1 MPFLPPE
8 IDTIR
13 TVLAETGVPRKAVR
27 YRRLSGGEAYEA
39 YIVDPEWA
47 AYVGESAHA
56 CAQQCGL
63 DLWVIRH
70 RCGHVAQ
77 VRIRLEADPGSGT
90 VTALR
95 DRSACSECS
104 EREAQQP
111 AEITTYMVRTQ
122 ELTGDDEVIRGTTE
136 VTIVDAAE
144 LDGHVYV
151 HYGITAEQLHAMLGG
166 TTSYGYTRIVRPGQN
181 DLGLYIARITPN
193 APFFRQLAN
202 RHGWR
207 LTPRVDQWI
216 MDHTARPWDRP
227 RAGDRIRTADGEV
240 ITVRHVART
249 YAEETPRF
257 VGDPYPIPAGTVTVC
272 ADEPASRYV
281 RLYPGEW
288 AFA

>member
-1 MPFLPPE
+1 MPLPLE
-8 IDTIR
+8 INIIR
-13 TVLAETGVPRKAVR
+13 TALAETGVPRKSVR
-27 YRRLSGGEAYEA
+27 YRKVGSEAYEA
-39 YIVDPEWA
+39 FIVDPEWA
-47 AYVGESAHA
+47 TYVGESAHA
-56 CAQQCGL
+56 YAQQCGL
-63 DLWVIRH
+63 DLWVVRH
-70 RCGHVAQ
+70 RCGHVAK
-77 VRIRLEADPGSGT
+77 VRLRLEADPGSGT

-111 AEITTYMVRTQ
+111 AEITTYTVRTQ
-122 ELTGDDEVIRGTTE
+122 ELTGDGEAIPSTTE

-181 DLGLYIARITPN
+181 DLGLYIARIKPN
-193 APFFRQLAN
+193 APFFRKMVRL
-202 RHGWR
+202 GWR
-207 LTPRVDQWI
+207 LTPRVDQWV

-227 RAGDRIRTADGEV
+227 RAGDRIRTADGDI
-240 ITVRHVART
+240 ITVRYVTRT

-257 VGDPYPIPAGTVTVC
+257 DGDPYPIPAGTITVRS
-272 ADEPASRYV
+272 DEPASRYV
-281 RLYPGEW
+281 RLRPGEW